1 MSEDEIDEEL
11 ESIEYAKKHIDLVIN
26 ELEDLDYWRTELQD
40 LENFKEKLENRELDL
55 DGFYEEDNEYLRE
68 KDLVYQDM
76 RYEQELD
83 RRWGI

>member
-40 LENFKEKLENRELDL
+40 LVDFKEKLENRELDL
-55 DGFYEEDNEYLRE
+55 DSFYEEDNEYLRE